1 MEPNAADC
9 HDLASYLTWD
19 CMQKSPPYQVNK
31 IYSKIMPDIEALEIL
46 VNNANL
52 SFAPNLLQVLDS
64 ATPPTLDWLK
74 NLPKNSFQVWG
85 VYVIIL
91 EKLGSQ
97 PYVYIGSGTSAFE
110 GVKSRWRQYDVDQSV
125 PSGVRRAKAAGYHIS
140 SKGLLAWG
148 PIPAGVAIPPIR
160 VLFVALEAAFTF
172 AFGAF
177 NDKVTFTIEQAG
189 ICLWARKELEYGG
202 LCSHSSLSELPSG
215 NHALTAEEY
224 EDMSATY
231 LERKRQTNKRIRD
244 RQKAED
250 PEAYSARLRARK
262 VKWDEANP
270 GRRRE
275 LNEECRAKRKEE
287 NPDEYAEKA
296 RTDRA
301 KWVANNAEKAK
312 EVDDRCKQKMIDE
325 LRYHCAVCPRTCTS
339 QAQLDRHLATATHIQ
354 KVADAAAGK
363 PEKPKSANVRCGQK
377 ALEEKRFWCD
387 VCQQA
392 FTNGAILKN
401 HVKTSKTHLKIAA
414 AAEAQAALSSLAPGT
429 KRTAEAAGFD
439 S

>member
-52 SFAPNLLQVLDS
+52 SFAPNLLQVLDL

-74 NLPKNSFQVWG
+74 NLPKDSFQVWG

-97 PYVYIGSGTSAFE
+97 PQVYVGSGTSALE
-110 GVKSRWRQYDVDQSV
+110 GIKGRWRNYDVDQSV
-125 PSGVRRAKAAGYHIS
+125 PSGVRRAKANGYHIS

-148 PIPAGVAIPPIR
+148 PIPASVAMPPIR

-177 NDKVTFTIEQAG
+177 NDKVTFTLEQASL
-189 ICLWARKELEYGG
+189 CLWARKELGYGG

-231 LERKRQTNKRIRD
+231 LERKRISNKRVRD

-262 VKWDEANP
+262 LKWDEANP

-275 LNEECRAKRKEE
+275 INEECRAKRKEE

-296 RTDRA
+296 RADRA
-301 KWVANNAEKAK
+301 KWVANNPEKAK
-312 EVDDRCKQKMIDE
+312 ESSDRCNQRNIDE
-325 LRYHCAVCPRTCTS
+325 KRFHCDVCPQSCRSQALLDRHLESKSHLRMVAAAAGIPEKVKPLTPQQRCAQKAIDEKRFYCAICPRTCPT
-339 QAQLDRHLATATHIQ
+339 QASL
-354 KVADAAAGK
+354 
-363 PEKPKSANVRCGQK
+363 N
-377 ALEEKRFWCD
+377 
-387 VCQQA
+387 
-392 FTNGAILKN
+392 
-401 HVKTSKTHLKIAA
+401 THLKTAGHIKK
-414 AAEAQAALSSLAPGT
+414 AAEVEGQTASLPSGT